1 MRSIS
6 TFLSLGALAV
16 ALMATPSPLA
26 AQEPAQ
32 PSATA
37 ERWQTEIQ
45 RVDSLLRAGSW
56 EEARAAAGGLAEE
69 LIRDLKGGPDGASLL
84 ATAYAQRALAAA
96 GIGDLGTAVWSLE
109 IATVLDPAFSEA
121 PFDAF
126 GVAGDRLTAWRRE
139 ASVEGEP
146 HPLDTPGLVPPAI
159 VESPTIVFRASEEVL
174 RSFDYSLQVELVV
187 DAQGRPR
194 RPRVFGSR
202 DNPSPIAAS
211 LEVLRSWVFEPARL
225 GASESGRAVPSLVAL
240 DLPLTRASATR
251 ARAALE
257 DLRAQALDTDPAPA
271 PPPDRAP

>member
-1 MRSIS
+1 MRSIR
-6 TFLSLGALAV
+6 TFLCLGALAL
-16 ALMATPSPLA
+16 ALLSTPSPLG
-26 AQEPAQ
+26 AQGPAQ

-37 ERWQTEIQ
+37 ERWQSEIQ

-56 EEARAAAGGLAEE
+56 EQAHAAAGALVGE
-69 LIRDLKGGPDGASLL
+69 LIRDLKGGPDGARLL

-96 GIGDLGTAVWSLE
+96 GIGDLETAVWSLE
-109 IATVLDPAFSEA
+109 IATALDPAFSEA
-121 PFDAF
+121 PYDPF

-139 ASVEGEP
+139 ASVDEEP
-146 HPLDTPGLVPPAI
+146 RPLDTPGLVPPAI
-159 VESPTIVFRASEEVL
+159 VESPTIVFRASAEVL
-174 RSFDYSLQVELVV
+174 RSFDESLQVELVV

-194 RPRVFGSR
+194 RPQVFGSR

-211 LEVLRSWVFEPARL
+211 LEVLRRWVFEPARL
-225 GASESGRAVPSLVAL
+225 DATRSGRAVPSLVAL

-257 DLRAQALDTDPAPA
+257 DLRAQALATDAA